1 MRIMQWL
8 LIGSIVLGS
17 GCTDPELAKK
27 VDDLEK
33 RVTDL
38 EKGDPEGGPAARGKA
53 PPNENEGPAAALL
66 KDATDAADGLDY
78 DQAKAKLAE
87 LNEKYP
93 KTRAARAAQRLEQ
106 EIAVVGVDAGEFEV
120 EKWFQGNP
128 SMGGGKATLIVFWET
143 WCPHCKREVPAME
156 ETHKKFKDQGFQI
169 VGLTKLTRN
178 TTEEEVTKFI
188 EENGVTYA
196 MGKEK
201 GDDLSQRFGVR
212 GIPAAAVVQGG
223 KIVWRGHPAKL
234 TDQMIEGWIK

>member
-17 GCTDPELAKK
+17 GCSDPQLAKK
-27 VDDLEK
+27 VDDLEN
-33 RVTDL
+33 RIAEL
-38 EKGDPEGGPAARGKA
+38 EKSPAAGPAARGKA

-66 KDATDAADGLDY
+66 KEATDAADDLGY
-78 DQAKAKLAE
+78 DLASEKLAE
-87 LNEKYP
+87 LKEKYP
-93 KTRAARAAQRLEQ
+93 KTRAARAAQRLES

-120 EKWFQGNP
+120 DKWFQGDAK
-128 SMGGGKATLIVFWET
+128 MAAGKATLVVFWEV
-143 WCPHCKREVPAME
+143 WCPHCKREVPKME
-156 ETHKKFKDQGFQI
+156 ETYQKYKDRGFQV

-178 TTEEEVTKFI
+178 TTEEEAASFI
-188 EENGVTYA
+188 KDNSVSYP

-201 GDDLSQRFGVR
+201 GDDLSKRFGVR

-234 TDQMIEGWIK
+234 SEQMIEGWIK